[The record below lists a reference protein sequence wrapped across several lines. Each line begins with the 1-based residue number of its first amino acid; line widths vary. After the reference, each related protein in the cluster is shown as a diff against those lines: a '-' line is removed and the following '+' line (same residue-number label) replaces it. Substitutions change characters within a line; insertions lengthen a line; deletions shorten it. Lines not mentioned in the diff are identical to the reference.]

1 MMSEISQ
8 SRQLANFCSNLRFEQ
23 IPAEVVDSLLNLFAD
38 WAGSCLAGSSS
49 RQAEVFRS
57 FSSQMGPASGP
68 SQIIGTSE
76 TSSPL
81 FAAMINAASSHVVEQ
96 DDLHNSSILHPATVV
111 FPPLLAAAQALPNVS
126 GKAFIA
132 AAVAG
137 YEAGIRVGE
146 FLGLE
151 HYRVFHMT
159 GTAGTLAA
167 AMAVANLLKLDE
179 EETLNALGS
188 AGTQAA
194 GLWAFLGDAADSK
207 QLHTAKAAAD
217 GLLAAWTAK
226 DGLTGAKQIMESPQG
241 MAAGMLASGPPEAL
255 TAGLGERWALTETS
269 YKWHASCRHTHP
281 AADAM
286 QRVMRQHQPKIDQI
300 ASVRVGVYQAAFDV
314 LGAVSHPR
322 TIHQSKF
329 SMGFVL
335 ALIAIKG
342 VAGVQQFTEQALTE
356 DALITLHDKVFME
369 VEEDINQ
376 RYPKQWCASVTVKL
390 LDGRVLNAFV
400 DSPRG
405 DPENPLSREELSVK
419 AYSLVEYYGIC
430 SKKKMEGILSAIWAL
445 PKRPSIDGLFDCC
458 DG

>member
-1 MMSEISQ
+1 MSEISQ
-8 SRQLANFCSNLRFEQ
+8 SQQLANFCANLRFEQ
-23 IPAEVVDSLLNLFAD
+23 IPPEVVESVLNLMAD

-49 RQAEVFRS
+49 RQAAVFRS
-57 FSSQMGPASGP
+57 FSSEMGPASGP
-68 SQIIGTSE
+68 SQIIGTNE

-96 DDLHNSSILHPATVV
+96 DDLHNSSILHPAAVV
-111 FPPLLAAAQALPNVS
+111 FPPLLAAAQALPNVD
-126 GKAFIA
+126 GKAFITA
-132 AAVAG
+132 AAAG
-137 YEAGIRVGE
+137 YEAGIRIGE

-179 EETLNALGS
+179 EATLNALGS

-207 QLHTAKAAAD
+207 QLHTAKAASD

-226 DGLTGAKQIMESPQG
+226 EGLTGAKKILEGHQG

-255 TAGLGERWALTETS
+255 SEGLGARWALAETS

-281 AADAM
+281 AADALQQIM
-286 QRVMRQHQPKIDQI
+286 LQHQLDVDQI

-314 LGAVSHPR
+314 LSAVERPR

-335 ALIAIKG
+335 ALIAVEG
-342 VAGVQQFTEQALTE
+342 LAGVQQFTEQALTE
-356 DALITLHDKVFME
+356 DALISLHDKVSME
-369 VEEDINQ
+369 VDEEINQ
-376 RYPKQWCASVTVKL
+376 RYPKQWCAKVSVKL
-390 LDGRVLNAFV
+390 LDGQILQAYV

-405 DPENPLSREELSVK
+405 DPENPLSREELSQK
-419 AYSLVEYYGIC
+419 ACALVEYYEIC
-430 SKKKMEGILSAIWAL
+430 TKKRMKGILKAIWSL
-445 PKRPSIDGLFDCC
+445 PERSSINGIFDHCEQ
-458 DG
+458 